1 MITKFSETVRRWMG
15 WCPNAATAGHRYT
28 VPADESGVGA
38 TMGGTLEVAQGV
50 LVDYGLTGTLASY
63 SILLVAGALFF
74 WCLFLLYPLGNLLL
88 LAAALIFSALE
99 VYGLFVRSRIE
110 ITHDTISISRRPP
123 FPPITIPK
131 DTIVEL
137 EVQENTP
144 PPLSRLL
151 VVALG
156 AFLVAALLHISIG
169 FENPTSMRFVS
180 SVAAVILFPVLIY
193 RTYLRSR
200 YPRALAI
207 TTTKKR
213 IAVIY
218 TDAPERIAR
227 ALEGRSG

>member
-1 MITKFSETVRRWMG
+1 MIAKFSETVQRWMG

-28 VPADESGVGA
+28 LPVDESGVDA
-38 TMGGTLEVAQGV
+38 TTGGTREVAQGA
-50 LVDYGLTGTLASY
+50 LVDHGLTGTLATY

-74 WCLFLLYPLGNLLL
+74 GCLFLLYPPGNLLL

-99 VYGLFVRSRIE
+99 VYRLFVRSRIE
-110 ITHDTISISRRPP
+110 ITHDTISIRRPP

-131 DTIVEL
+131 DTIVEV
-137 EVQENTP
+137 EVQENNLP
-144 PPLSRLL
+144 AFSRLL

-156 AFLVAALLHISIG
+156 AFLVAVLLQISIG
-169 FENPTSMRFVS
+169 FENPTSMRFIS

-207 TTTKKR
+207 TTMKKR

>member
-28 VPADESGVGA
+28 VPADESRVGA
-38 TMGGTLEVAQGV
+38 TTGGTLEVAQGA
-50 LVDYGLTGTLASY
+50 LVDYGLTGTLAPY
-63 SILLVAGALFF
+63 SLLLVAGALFSGASF
-74 WCLFLLYPLGNLLL
+74 SCIPGKPAPAGSRADL
-88 LAAALIFSALE
+88 SALE

-110 ITHDTISISRRPP
+110 ITHDTISIRRPLP
-123 FPPITIPK
+123 ADHNPERIPSWRWRCRR
-131 DTIVEL
+131 TTL
-137 EVQENTP
+137 LP
-144 PPLSRLL
+144 SRLL

-180 SVAAVILFPVLIY
+180 SAAAVILFPVLIY

-200 YPRALAI
+200 YTRALAI

-227 ALEGRSG
+227 ALKGRSD

>member
-1 MITKFSETVRRWMG
+1 MIAKFSETIRRRMG
-15 WCPNAATAGHRYT
+15 WCPNAVIAGHRYT
-28 VPADESGVGA
+28 APVDESGVGA
-38 TMGGTLEVAQGV
+38 TMGGTLEVTQGA
-50 LVDYGLTGTLASY
+50 LVDYGLTGTLATY

-74 WCLFLLYPLGNLLL
+74 GCLFLLHPRGNLLL
-88 LAAALIFSALE
+88 PAAALIYSALE
-99 VYGLFVRSRIE
+99 LYGLFARSRIE
-110 ITHDTISISRRPP
+110 ITPDAISIRRPP
-123 FPPITIPK
+123 FPPIAIPK
-131 DTIVEL
+131 DTIVEV
-137 EVQENTP
+137 EVQENNP
-144 PPLSRLL
+144 PAFSRLL

-180 SVAAVILFPVLIY
+180 SAAAVILFPVLIY

-200 YPRALAI
+200 YTRALAI

>member
-1 MITKFSETVRRWMG
+1 MIAKFSETVRRWMG

-38 TMGGTLEVAQGV
+38 TTGGTLEVAQGA

-110 ITHDTISISRRPP
+110 ITHDTISIRRPP

-131 DTIVEL
+131 DTIVEV
-137 EVQENTP
+137 EVQENNP
-144 PPLSRLL
+144 PAFSRFL

-156 AFLVAALLHISIG
+156 VFLVAALLHISIG

-218 TDAPERIAR
+218 TNAPEQIAR
-227 ALEGRSG
+227 ALKGRSS

>member
-28 VPADESGVGA
+28 VPDDESGVGA
-38 TMGGTLEVAQGV
+38 ATGGTLEVAQGA

-110 ITHDTISISRRPP
+110 ITHDTISIRRPP

-131 DTIVEL
+131 DTIVEV
-137 EVQENTP
+137 EVQENNP
-144 PPLSRLL
+144 PAFSRLL

-180 SVAAVILFPVLIY
+180 SAAAVILFPVLIY

-227 ALEGRSG
+227 ALEGRSS

>member
-1 MITKFSETVRRWMG
+1 MIAKFSETVRRWMG

-38 TMGGTLEVAQGV
+38 TMGGTREVAQGA
-50 LVDYGLTGTLASY
+50 LVDHGLTGTLASY

-110 ITHDTISISRRPP
+110 ITHDTISIRRPP

-131 DTIVEL
+131 DTIVEV
-137 EVQENTP
+137 EVQENNP
-144 PPLSRLL
+144 PAFSRLL

-200 YPRALAI
+200 YTRALAI

-227 ALEGRSG
+227 ALEGRSS

>member
-15 WCPNAATAGHRYT
+15 WCPNAATAGHRYA
-28 VPADESGVGA
+28 VPADGSGVGA
-38 TMGGTLEVAQGV
+38 TTGGTPEVAQGA

-110 ITHDTISISRRPP
+110 ITHDTISIRRPP

-137 EVQENTP
+137 EVQENNP
-144 PPLSRLL
+144 PAFSRLL

-200 YPRALAI
+200 YTRALAI

-227 ALEGRSG
+227 ALEGRSS

>member
-1 MITKFSETVRRWMG
+1 MITKFSEAIRRWMG
-15 WCPNAATAGHRYT
+15 WCPNAATAGHLYA

-180 SVAAVILFPVLIY
+180 SVAAVILFPMLIY

-227 ALEGRSG
+227 ALEGCSG